1 MKTIILVPL
10 LALSSAAA
18 LAQNTA
24 KRPNI
29 LYIMTDDHAQQATSC
44 YDGRYNRTPGIDRIA
59 NEGVRFENS
68 FVANSISG
76 PSRACMVT
84 GKHSHVNGFLDNQG
98 RQFDGSQQTFPKLLQ
113 KAGYTTAVIGKWHL
127 GSNPTGFDYWNIFPG
142 QGSYYNPD
150 MYDATGKKR
159 YAGYAT
165 DITTDQG
172 IEWLDSQRKSDKPFC
187 LLLHYKAVHRTWM
200 SDSTHMNMYE
210 DTTFPLPATFYDK
223 YEGRP
228 AAADQEMNI
237 AYSMDLTYDNKVLD
251 DSLNTPIKK
260 GYLGELNR
268 LTPAQRATWDK
279 LYVPI
284 TKDFMARKLTGKELI
299 EWKYQRYM
307 RDYLKCVA
315 SVDDNIV
322 RLLNYLKESGLLENT
337 IVIYTSD
344 QGFYL
349 GEHGW
354 FDKRFMYEESMRTPL
369 VVRMPDNDKS
379 ALRGKV
385 LPQLVQNIDYA
396 PTLLSLAG
404 VDVPSDIQGASFLP
418 ILRGEKVKTIHP
430 DGLYY
435 HYYEYP
441 GEHKVRRHEGVRT
454 DRYKLIHFYGHDI
467 DSWELYDLKSDSLEI
482 HNLYGDKKMV
492 KVQQDMHARLDRLKT
507 QYGAQNAASLKKL

>member
-1 MKTIILVPL
+1 
-10 LALSSAAA
+10 
-18 LAQNTA
+18 
-24 KRPNI
+24 
-29 LYIMTDDHAQQATSC
+29 
-44 YDGRYNRTPGIDRIA
+44 
-59 NEGVRFENS
+59 
-68 FVANSISG
+68 
-76 PSRACMVT
+76 
-84 GKHSHVNGFLDNQG
+84 
-98 RQFDGSQQTFPKLLQ
+98 
-113 KAGYTTAVIGKWHL
+113 
-127 GSNPTGFDYWNIFPG
+127 
-142 QGSYYNPD
+142 
-150 MYDATGKKR
+150 
-159 YAGYAT
+159 
-165 DITTDQG
+165 
-172 IEWLDSQRKSDKPFC
+172 
-187 LLLHYKAVHRTWM
+187 
-200 SDSTHMNMYE
+200 
-210 DTTFPLPATFYDK
+210 
-223 YEGRP
+223 
-228 AAADQEMNI
+228 
-237 AYSMDLTYDNKVLD
+237 KVLD
-251 DSLNTPIKK
+251 DSLNTPIKQ